1 MNKNFDTNKLNPFTR
16 IRLNKEDDKIQRLV
30 WILEMKRSTLQGQTK
45 EFFNKARNKHIK
57 LMIKEGINYEE
68 IYNKAELY
76 EVLNELVS

>member
-1 MNKNFDTNKLNPFTR
+1 MNKDFDTNKLNPFTR

-45 EFFNKARNKHIK
+45 EFFNKTRDKHIK
-57 LMIKEGINYEE
+57 LMIKEGMNYEE